1 MTASSYDK
9 GNWFHSRSSSSED
22 ERDKIISLVN
32 SSHSAKFDNLRWSG
46 STSDPNVISFA
57 KEIFVDPSTMQTK
70 IRQFIRLGY
79 LKDDPFIPLKW
90 STLAQ
95 YWMML
100 SESGASLKKYADPF
114 EQLIITYGLALYAFD
129 SKEFSSNPTRGYRP
143 LLALLQEVNSTGH
156 ISRADFENLVGER
169 NTTYWRLDLIRGG
182 ILEETANGFK
192 LTRNFPDLINAVQ
205 KVPLPSNLNDADWIE
220 IRGDALDP
228 RNPYRD
234 AIISEIGKL
243 LEDTLTIE
251 AILTEDQKDVLS
263 TVVSATDS
271 KEQKEI
277 DVGDYRVSDSYSR
290 AKTRRKQSAWSKIVC
305 SNYNYQCCMPAC
317 DVNGPDLISAAHIKR
332 YSATETGTG
341 HRANPENGL
350 CFCPLCHTLFD
361 KGYFTL
367 TQDLR
372 IEVSPQIQCLKSKI
386 IESVLKNSDGK
397 KIARP
402 TKYVPSAEFIDYH
415 RREVFK
421 G

>member
-1 MTASSYDK
+1 MPAPPYGK

-32 SSHSAKFDNLRWSG
+32 LSHSKKFANLRWSG
-46 STSDPNVISFA
+46 STSDPNVINFA
-57 KEIFVDPSTMQTK
+57 KQISVDPSTMQTK
-70 IRQFIRLGY
+70 VRQFIRLGY
-79 LKDDPFIPLKW
+79 LKDDPLVPLKW

-95 YWMML
+95 YWMTL
-100 SESGASLKKYADPF
+100 LESGANLKKYADSF
-114 EQLIITYGLALYAFD
+114 EQLVITYGLALYAFD
-129 SKEFSSNPTRGYRP
+129 SREFSQNPTRGYRP
-143 LLALLQEVNSTGH
+143 LLALLQEVNNAGY
-156 ISRADFENLVGER
+156 ISRANFENLVGDR
-169 NTTYWRLDLIRGG
+169 NAAYWRLDLIRGG

-192 LTRNFPDLINAVQ
+192 LTRNLPDLIDAVQ
-205 KVPLPSNLNDADWIE
+205 KMSLPSNLSDADWNE
-220 IRGDALDP
+220 VRGDALDP

-243 LEDTLTIE
+243 LEDTLAIE
-251 AILTEDQKDVLS
+251 AILPDEQKEVLS

-290 AKTRRKQSAWSKIVC
+290 AKTRRKQSAWSRIVC
-305 SNYNYQCCMPAC
+305 SNYNHQCCMPAC

-350 CFCPLCHTLFD
+350 CFCPLCHALFD

-372 IEVSPQIQCLKSKI
+372 IEVSPQIQRLKSKI
-386 IESVLKNSDGK
+386 IENILKNSDGK
-397 KIARP
+397 KIAQP
-402 TKYVPSAEFIDYH
+402 TKYIPSAEFIDYH
-415 RREVFK
+415 RKEVFK